1 MSLEETKAALS
12 ANRAPTQSQ
21 APGSP
26 SRTELASRREPL
38 DALSRDARRSGSG
51 MAGLPFGR
59 PINLERRARF
69 GRFGFGA

>member
-1 MSLEETKAALS
+1 MSREETKAAPS
-12 ANRAPTQSQ
+12 ANRAPSQ
-21 APGSP
+21 PQAAGSP
-26 SRTELASRREPL
+26 SRTELASLRESL

-51 MAGLPFGR
+51 TAGLSFGR